1 MIYNPDIV
9 NYQPFYIQTDADSSA
24 IDTKTQWGIIVKTNP
39 DLVLPKA
46 KEPYKNEW
54 LDEDGT
60 DEYNA
65 KMFYEA
71 MEISVGIYVSGDSA
85 LDVRNAKDA
94 FFERIRRGEFKVY
107 FSALDRGYRKVRYV
121 SESMDRK
128 IIKSRYTEIST
139 ITLKINDPITRVS
152 FQGNVLYPEV

>member
-24 IDTKTQWGIIVKTNP
+24 IDTKEQWGIVVKTNP
-39 DLVLPKA
+39 DSVLPTA
-46 KEPYKNEW
+46 KEPYKNNW
-54 LDEDGT
+54 LDEDGD

-65 KMFYEA
+65 QMFYES

-85 LDVRNAKDA
+85 ADVRAAKDA
-94 FFERIRRGEFKVY
+94 LFEKIRRGEFMVY
-107 FSALDRGYRKVRYV
+107 FSALDRGYRRVRYV

-139 ITLKINDPITRVS
+139 ITLKVNDPVTRVS
-152 FQGNVLYPEV
+152 LQGSTLNPEA